1 MYDGVGNYTRFT
13 TAYLGLKE
21 LTDVKPLVADMGPV
35 INDVT
40 SFQYPLSIAPCRE
53 KVAKNTNHRSILVA
67 VISAPN
73 NFKKR
78 AAIRRTWPH
87 HLKNQSNINKQLDV
101 LGFGFVVGLTKNT
114 SVQQKLTEESL
125 RYNDILQVN
134 VYDKY
139 RNLSINAA
147 GLFNLINS
155 RCSPVDFVLK
165 VDDDVYVNIHNLATI
180 LHSFSPIER
189 SIYGHKTGGSQ
200 PSRTEGIYHQL
211 KFAQVNLI
219 MPRFY
224 IINRLR

>member
-1 MYDGVGNYTRFT
+1 M
-13 TAYLGLKE
+13 GLKE
-21 LTDVKPLVADMGPV
+21 LTDVQPLVADMVPV

-40 SFQYPLSIAPCRE
+40 SFQYPLRIASCRK
-53 KVAKNTNHRSILVA
+53 KVADNTNHRSIFVA

-139 RNLSINAA
+139 RNLSIKAA
-147 GLFNLINS
+147 GLFNWINS
-155 RCSPVDFVLK
+155 LICK
-165 VDDDVYVNIHNLATI
+165 I
-180 LHSFSPIER
+180 SPIFA
-189 SIYGHKTGGSQ
+189 SI
-200 PSRTEGIYHQL
+200 R
-211 KFAQVNLI
+211 VNVLLEI
-219 MPRFY
+219 
-224 IINRLR
+224 

>member
-134 VYDKY
+134 VYDKC
-139 RNLSINAA
+139 RNLSIKAS
-147 GLFNLINS
+147 GLM
-155 RCSPVDFVLK
+155 K
-165 VDDDVYVNIHNLATI
+165 VDDGVYVNVYNLATI
-180 LHSFSPIER
+180 LHSLQ
-189 SIYGHKTGGSQ
+189 HLWSQ
-200 PSRTEGIYHQL
+200 
-211 KFAQVNLI
+211 
-219 MPRFY
+219 
-224 IINRLR
+224 NR